1 MITGMSKARI
11 VMKVAILALSA
22 NVVFGQISQ
31 GGYPYSFKSDIR
43 LGEDIDSIPVIRM
56 PEIRKTALDSIIQN
70 NQLFGESQFA
80 YDFTVDIDVKE
91 SARVDSI
98 DIGLLYRLAIHSDNA
113 KSINLIFDNYEL
125 PHGAKLYLYSV
136 DKQYVLGAFTSN
148 NNKQSKKLPTLPV
161 KGDKI
166 IIEYF
171 EPFFPDCK
179 AQLVIGKVNHDFLGI
194 NYVEEISDDSI
205 QRFLCEVDVN
215 CSPEGD
221 LWQTEKRAVCKIL
234 INGKDFCSGVLLNNT
249 SFDGTPYI
257 LTAKHCVSSQ
267 NEADNCVFI
276 FNYEKPYCNSG
287 KASEKQSI
295 SSGFLRATNSQSDFT
310 LIELSHKPMSSWNP
324 YYAGWDRNDSQG
336 LGGVGIHHP
345 NGDVKKISTHSM
357 TPITSDCL
365 PVNIQ
370 NNFYLINEWIAT
382 ANGHGVTEGG
392 SSGSPLFNNA
402 HRVIGQLH
410 GGCVGHNDDCWNP
423 SNDYSN
429 YGKIFASWD
438 IGGTSN
444 GQLKD
449 WLDPANTGVLS
460 LSGANVCSQDI
471 GENVHVSH
479 TVGSGVVEN
488 IQATSNITSTSTI
501 KTNAVVEYRAGE
513 EIVLQSGFY
522 AENGSAFYAKVEPF
536 DCVPG
541 CHPMTLHIINTYFS
555 GGGNL
560 CFNQNNADSYHFKL
574 LTTSGALA
582 FQTTGTV
589 SASQICVPVPSNLAS
604 GVYYVTL
611 TLYSDCE
618 ELSET
623 YSVIKIGN
631 KSAELNNTENNNA
644 YDNDVLLYND
654 SEKKADVLDFNIYP
668 NPNGG
673 EFTIEINSAVH
684 QPYSIIIVSSK
695 GEVIF
700 KAHQLIEKTI
710 KVDKKIVSSAG
721 VYFISMS
728 DETNVVTKK
737 VIVQQKNN

>member
-1 MITGMSKARI
+1 
-11 VMKVAILALSA
+11 
-22 NVVFGQISQ
+22 
-31 GGYPYSFKSDIR
+31 
-43 LGEDIDSIPVIRM
+43 M

-125 PHGAKLYLYSV
+125 PHGAKLYLYSF

-161 KGDKI
+161 KGDEI

-179 AQLVIGKVNHDFLGI
+179 SQLVIGKVNHDFLGI
-194 NYVEEISDDSI
+194 NYVEKVLDDSI
-205 QRFLCEVDVN
+205 QRSLCEVDVN

-221 LWQTEKRAVCKIL
+221 LWQTEKRAVCKML

-249 SFDGTPYI
+249 NYDGVPYI
-257 LTAKHCVSSQ
+257 LTANHCVSSQ
-267 NEADNCVFI
+267 NEADVCVFI

-287 KASEKQSI
+287 KSSEKQSI
-295 SSGFLRATNSQSDFT
+295 SSGILRATNNQSDFT
-310 LIELSHKPMSSWNP
+310 LIELSHKPISSWNP

-345 NGDVKKISTHSM
+345 NGDVKKISTHNM
-357 TPITSDCL
+357 IPLTTDCL
-365 PVNIQ
+365 HVNSQ
-370 NNFYLINEWIAT
+370 DNFYLINEWLAT
-382 ANGHGVTEGG
+382 TNGHGVTEGG
-392 SSGSPLFNNA
+392 SSGSPLFNNV

-429 YGKIFASWD
+429 YGKIYASWN

-460 LSGANVCSQDI
+460 LSGANVCPQDV

-479 TVGSGVVEN
+479 TVGTGVAEN
-488 IQATSNITSTSTI
+488 IQATSNITSISTI
-501 KTNAVVEYRAGE
+501 ETNAVVEYRAGE
-513 EIVLQSGFY
+513 EIVLLSGFN
-522 AENGSAFYAKVEPF
+522 AENGSVFYAKVEPF

-555 GGGNL
+555 SGGNL
-560 CFNQNNADSYHFKL
+560 CFNQTNANSYHLKL
-574 LTTSGALA
+574 LTTSGTLV
-582 FQTTGTV
+582 FQTTGNAN
-589 SASQICVPVPSNLAS
+589 SSQICVPVPANLSS

-611 TLYSDCE
+611 TLNNDCE

-631 KSAELNNTENNNA
+631 KSAEINNTENNDA
-644 YDNDVLLYND
+644 YDNDILLHKV
-654 SEKKADVLDFNIYP
+654 SEKKANVLDFSIYP

-673 EFTIEINSAVH
+673 EFTIEINSAVQ
-684 QPYSIIIVSSK
+684 QPCSIEIISSI
-695 GEVIF
+695 GEVVFKTNQIF
-700 KAHQLIEKTI
+700 ERPIH
-710 KVDKKIVSSAG
+710 VDRKIVSSAG
-721 VYFISMS
+721 AYFIRIS
-728 DETNVVTKK
+728 DGINVVTKK
-737 VIVQQKNN
+737 IIVQ